1 MHAPN
6 GTVEESFE
14 VVDTAQRTFSYS
26 CGSKECDPAGTL
38 GSPPVAMVLPEL
50 IVSQI
55 RTAQDVGLTD
65 PRVVEIDGCRLY
77 TTFLEGPGLVW

>member
-1 MHAPN
+1 MHASN

-14 VVDTAQRTFSYS
+14 VVDTAQRTVLYS
-26 CGSKECDPAGTL
+26 CGSKERDSAGTP

-65 PRVVEIDGCRLY
+65 PRIVEIDGCRLY

>member
-1 MHAPN
+1 MHAPIGSVEASFQVV
-6 GTVEESFE
+6 GTV
-14 VVDTAQRTFSYS
+14 QRTFLYLCS
-26 CGSKECDPAGTL
+26 SKERDPVGTP
-38 GSPPVAMVLPEL
+38 GSPSVAMVLPEL

-65 PRVVEIDGCRLY
+65 PRLVEIDGCRLY

>member
-1 MHAPN
+1 MHAPI

-14 VVDTAQRTFSYS
+14 VVDSVRRAFLYS
-26 CGSKECDPAGTL
+26 CSSKERNPAGTP
-38 GSPPVAMVLPEL
+38 GSPSVAMVLPEL

-65 PRVVEIDGCRLY
+65 PRIVEIDGCRLY